1 MLKAII
7 FDLDNTLVDFMKFK
21 QLTTKAAAK
30 ALRKHGWRL
39 SENETI
45 RRIFAIYASKGIEY
59 QKTFADLV
67 YGQGYRGN
75 GAEKLQ
81 QAAILAYLR
90 EKERALKPFAGVEK
104 TLAKLGKRHVLAIL
118 SDAPRNKAWQRLI
131 LAGLDKY
138 FAQVGTFHD
147 THEYKPG
154 RRPFL
159 LMCRKLKARPDECLF
174 VGDNPERDIKG
185 AKAVGMKT
193 AWAKYGYIIGNKRK
207 GKADFVLRKFKDLEK
222 VVKKLDLN

>member
-1 MLKAII
+1 MLRFIL
-7 FDLDNTLVDFMKFK
+7 FDLDNTLIDFMSFK
-21 QLTTKAAAK
+21 KKTAKAAVK
-30 ALRKHGWRL
+30 ALKSKGWKLSQRK
-39 SENETI
+39 TI
-45 RRIFAIYASKGIEY
+45 ERIFRIYAEKGIEY
-59 QKTFADLV
+59 QKTFKDLV
-67 YGQGYRGN
+67 YGQGYGGN
-75 GAEKLQ
+75 EAEKLQ

-104 TLAKLGKRHVLAIL
+104 TLARLGKRHVLAIL

-131 LAGLDKY
+131 MAGLDKY

-147 THEYKPG
+147 TKEYKPH

-159 LMCRKLKARPDECLF
+159 LMCRKLKARPSECLF

-193 AWAKYGYIIGNKRK
+193 AWAKYGHVLGNPRK

-222 VVKKLDLN
+222 AVMTLML